1 MLSAYT
7 AELGHTGWLEQVHI
21 NGTSARMASLSCCLE
36 RFGQD
41 CCNVRAAN
49 WCTAP
54 NACTQVLIVLAG
66 VVASHIRAQLEEI
79 IIGQSEA
86 HTCVQEASL
95 CVLGTCATLAPKGK
109 ACCQTGRLAQLCV
122 LLVLGN
128 LLCMALPTVSKRTI

>member
-1 MLSAYT
+1 VLSAYT

-49 WCTAP
+49 WCTGP
-54 NACTQVLIVLAG
+54 NACTQVLNVLAG

-86 HTCVQEASL
+86 HTCVQEARL
-95 CVLGTCATLAPKGK
+95 CVLGTCATLAPQGEGMLPNR
-109 ACCQTGRLAQLCV
+109 QTGATVCLAGTWQP
-122 LLVLGN
+122 
-128 LLCMALPTVSKRTI
+128 ALYGAADCF